1 MRCCNCKKEINEQ
14 DNYCIYCGENLNSN
28 FTLNEN
34 IEFNIDNEG
43 SKEAMKVA
51 LNKSTEYGK
60 QAVEFIKEHKALS
73 GIIAGVLV
81 VIIVLLSI
89 FSAMRGKPLSESK
102 VKELIMGERMYI
114 CSEDITLSKDNISD
128 FEIIDRQSK
137 KKSYDNITSK
147 FVIDLDGIKVE
158 VEASIDLDYYDK
170 KWEVSGIFEND
181 ILSIVVEEDP
191 SEEVLNELFEYAYI
205 IDENSNTIYFD
216 DEYVKEITNLKF
228 SGENESRDITADLVL
243 SNGIMEMTYE
253 VSGKAVYDI
262 NYMEWEFEDN
272 KFDSKVKESVHV
284 LDKTD
289 DEMLSEIAKEAI
301 SRSYFKYE
309 YKVGDRNLSRG
320 LSISD
325 ENISEIKVN
334 NCMLYNNDT
343 QVRMEVE
350 GTASMGAIEKIAFNG
365 IIYFEASVTSSYIDE
380 YEVSISELKVKD
392 ITVDE
397 IKDLLLSQ
405 KVNNTSITVS
415 DAKTFKETERNNLG
429 DMFVQYV
436 NGTIEIKGESKSVQI
451 QCEIDTN
458 DDNYQWKIKGVYTE
472 DNSNYKKFN

>member
-1 MRCCNCKKEINEQ
+1 
-14 DNYCIYCGENLNSN
+14 
-28 FTLNEN
+28 
-34 IEFNIDNEG
+34 
-43 SKEAMKVA
+43 
-51 LNKSTEYGK
+51 
-60 QAVEFIKEHKALS
+60 
-73 GIIAGVLV
+73 
-81 VIIVLLSI
+81 
-89 FSAMRGKPLSESK
+89 
-102 VKELIMGERMYI
+102 
-114 CSEDITLSKDNISD
+114 
-128 FEIIDRQSK
+128 
-137 KKSYDNITSK
+137 
-147 FVIDLDGIKVE
+147 
-158 VEASIDLDYYDK
+158 
-170 KWEVSGIFEND
+170 
-181 ILSIVVEEDP
+181 
-191 SEEVLNELFEYAYI
+191 
-205 IDENSNTIYFD
+205 
-216 DEYVKEITNLKF
+216 
-228 SGENESRDITADLVL
+228 
-243 SNGIMEMTYE
+243 MTYE

-262 NYMEWEFEDN
+262 NYMEWKFEDN

-380 YEVSISELKVKD
+380 YEVSVSELKVKD
-392 ITVDE
+392 ITGDE

-458 DDNYQWKIKGVYTE
+458 DDNYQWKIKRVYTE